1 MVNGIPSSE
10 ISFLCCDIKL
20 DVIVIVKIEWN
31 LERKKHI
38 CQMIKNSHSIF
49 INKQDLSYIVNNVSM
64 LDVTT
69 LNGAQIDLQL
79 FSGYASNFL

>member
-1 MVNGIPSSE
+1 
-10 ISFLCCDIKL
+10 
-20 DVIVIVKIEWN
+20 
-31 LERKKHI
+31 
-38 CQMIKNSHSIF
+38 MIKNSHSIF